1 VARGH
6 GGARPNSGPK
16 KGAIYRKTVDKLLA
30 REELRRIVIDN
41 LGPMVEAQV
50 AASRGLK
57 YLVTRDRKTGKFIRV
72 TEAMAR
78 VKQDSDKEEI
88 IEVWEKDPSTHA
100 FDSLVNQAIDAPAR
114 QVAVTGQ
121 DGGPF
126 TIKIDKSW

>member
-1 VARGH
+1 M
-6 GGARPNSGPK
+6 
-16 KGAIYRKTVDKLLA
+16 A
-30 REELRRIVIDN
+30 REELRRMVIDS
-41 LGPMVEAQV
+41 LGPMVAAQV
-50 AASRGLK
+50 DAAKGLK
-57 YLVTRDRKTGKFIRV
+57 YLVTRDRKTGKFLRV

-78 VKQDSDKEEI
+78 VKQESEKEET

-126 TIKIDKSW
+126 TIKIEKSW

>member
-1 VARGH
+1 MARG
-6 GGARPNSGPK
+6 GSRPNSGPK
-16 KGAIYRKTVDKLLA
+16 KGAVYKKTIDKLLA
-30 REELRRIVIDN
+30 REELRRIVIEN

-78 VKQDSDKEEI
+78 VKQESDKEEI

-100 FDSLVNQAIDAPAR
+100 FDSLVNQTIDAPAR
-114 QVAVTGQ
+114 QIAVTGQ

-126 TIKIDKSW
+126 TIKIEKSW